1 MKLKL
6 LFSFLLMFF
15 ISSSYAQS
23 VLEDTKNTVVT
34 SKVEFEGFF
43 TYSINGI
50 NYLINLSITNGT
62 YVEYDESSAILSSGE
77 FEQIAESKYRL
88 TPIEVSEGAILKGV
102 VYINSINRTAS
113 TSNLEIFNETSEKL
127 GALTI
132 QKVQ

>member
-1 MKLKL
+1 
-6 LFSFLLMFF
+6 MFF